1 MAVVLVQNGVHSS
14 PKSHFMHDEVG
25 NDISFGASFGGG
37 EVVFD
42 TVALPCRESA
52 AEMTKKFGTAYR

>member
-1 MAVVLVQNGVHSS
+1 
-14 PKSHFMHDEVG
+14 MHDEVG